1 MAKKPKKLAKQ
12 RAAKVSTTKA
22 SAAKS
27 IAAKGSAAPAAT
39 PNIVVFY
46 ELHGLAGIRYHGE
59 YAQIDRARLAAQN
72 LVSSP
77 DVDQAWVV
85 HGVEIFQRGG

>member
-12 RAAKVSTTKA
+12 RAAKASATKA
-22 SAAKS
+22 STPKS

-46 ELHGLAGIRYHGE
+46 ELHGLAGIRYHSE
-59 YAQIDRARLAAQN
+59 YGQIERARLAAQN

-85 HGVEIFQRGG
+85 QGVEIFQRGG